1 MRGGGIRICLGGD
14 CGPLHGDEE
23 GARGVESG
31 LWAAG
36 TELGHGSWKDS
47 QALQWGWAEVSG
59 PGTGRAGD
67 KKAHSGTSPVAT
79 CEAMGSGSEAR
90 ACWVSKYVWD

>member
-14 CGPLHGDEE
+14 CGLLHGDEE

-47 QALQWGWAEVSG
+47 QALQWGLQRSVGQALAGQETRRHIVG
-59 PGTGRAGD
+59 PALGY
-67 KKAHSGTSPVAT
+67 P
-79 CEAMGSGSEAR
+79 
-90 ACWVSKYVWD
+90 